1 MLFLVIAAVSV
12 PGAVAIFGYR
22 RLEAIFR
29 AQVRAA
35 EVANDLARRQF
46 QTMRQLE
53 LGLTPARSE
62 DVLVPG
68 HGHYHGHGHCH
79 GSASML
85 GGVG

>member
-62 DVLVPG
+62 DVLIP
-68 HGHYHGHGHCH
+68 GHGHCH